1 MLRENRSTPHIL
13 FPSKGKIV
21 CTWIELRFLE
31 KRKHSLDLHSIVSNL
46 KGSVVRRSFDLSLIP
61 LLSREKKGWI
71 LGSGMIEEKNNRA
84 LVGQERDS
92 MELLNST
99 AKNSIELLPAH
110 IIHYILFEGGLG
122 PIDLASLEATCYMFR
137 AAAGFE
143 PCRFKSIAELAAR
156 HSCHRQPLF
165 LRMPRHARLQL
176 LARCDGNWKLVLR
189 FLQALEQA
197 SQGGVA
203 TSTSHKTVSSHKQV
217 PQLAISWHYPSITY
231 LCSFLPLLLSRWYGV
246 SHHLQLSKTL
256 AQNCLMI
263 LQRNEGQ
270 IYTEEAW
277 SNKNL
282 TLCFAGANGG
292 WQVPQSNSG

>member
-1 MLRENRSTPHIL
+1 
-13 FPSKGKIV
+13 
-21 CTWIELRFLE
+21 
-31 KRKHSLDLHSIVSNL
+31 
-46 KGSVVRRSFDLSLIP
+46 
-61 LLSREKKGWI
+61 
-71 LGSGMIEEKNNRA
+71 MIEEKNNRA

-92 MELLNST
+92 MELLNSSC
-99 AKNSIELLPAH
+99 KNSMELLPAH
-110 IIHYILFEGGLG
+110 IIHNILFEGGLG

-217 PQLAISWHYPSITY
+217 PQLAIT
-231 LCSFLPLLLSRWYGV
+231 
-246 SHHLQLSKTL
+246 
-256 AQNCLMI
+256 
-263 LQRNEGQ
+263 
-270 IYTEEAW
+270 
-277 SNKNL
+277 
-282 TLCFAGANGG
+282 
-292 WQVPQSNSG
+292 